1 MKKYVLLF
9 LFFGSVYATD
19 VVPTKY
25 YSAFS
30 AYCTEY
36 GVPEYIMARLIT
48 YESGWNPKHINK
60 NKNGTKDFGLCQ
72 LNSAGLYDLARWHNK
87 GVAFDP
93 MDWKENLR
101 IGTKHLRYLYQETG
115 SWWSAVAAYNMG
127 MFGFSEWVAGRRKL
141 PETTRNEM
149 NFVFK

>member
-1 MKKYVLLF
+1 MRKYVLLF
-9 LFFGSVYATD
+9 LFFGVMYANE
-19 VVPTKY
+19 VVPSKY
-25 YSAFS
+25 YGAFS

-36 GVPEYIMARLIT
+36 DVPEYIMARLIT

-60 NKNGTKDFGLCQ
+60 NKNGTKDYGLCQ

-93 MDWKENLR
+93 LDWNDNLR
-101 IGTKHLRYLYQETG
+101 IGIKHLRFLYQETG

-127 MFGFSEWVAGRRKL
+127 LYGFNEWVAGKRKL